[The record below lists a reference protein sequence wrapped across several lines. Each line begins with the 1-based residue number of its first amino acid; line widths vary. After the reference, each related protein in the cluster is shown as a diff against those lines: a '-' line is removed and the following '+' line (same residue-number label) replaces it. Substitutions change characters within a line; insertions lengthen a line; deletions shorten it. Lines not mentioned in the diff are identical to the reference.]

1 MGAVQIIII
10 ITIIVLVL
18 GNWVRQGYLTKEK
31 EDANQKIIKEQNRIK
46 LLKEKEKTDS
56 KIEKVNI
63 LSEHIEEIK
72 KINIPKIEQY
82 KKIII
87 ENEIKIIDK
96 GGEKQL
102 YSFLKIDSF
111 LKDYRGRIV
120 ADSEELADL
129 FKINDLKKRIIEDSK
144 RNDFEKVH
152 ENLQAGL
159 AELEGKNPIGFD
171 ANLESMFKIGSIIK
185 PAIENQIKTL
195 EFYKNMA
202 ISMIVFYQNDKKIRY
217 FEIYEAFEKLGVFD
231 SSWQKNV
238 LNKLDKIEVRL
249 AQISDQL
256 TDLNQNFISLIE
268 SSENIASELKE
279 VNSSIM
285 TNNMLQSITAYQT
298 WKVNKNTKSLRN

>member
-10 ITIIVLVL
+10 ITIIVLIF
-18 GNWVRQGYLTKEK
+18 GNWVRQGYLRKEK
-31 EDANQKIIKEQNRIK
+31 EDTNRKIIKEQNRIK

-56 KIEKVNI
+56 KIEKAHLLN
-63 LSEHIEEIK
+63 EQIEAIK
-72 KINIPKIEQY
+72 KINILSVDDY
-82 KKIII
+82 KKIIV
-87 ENEIKIIDK
+87 ENENSIIKK
-96 GGEKQL
+96 GGENQL
-102 YSFLKIDSF
+102 FSFLKIDSF

-120 ADSEELADL
+120 ADSEEWGNLID
-129 FKINDLKKRIIEDSK
+129 IDVIIKRIVEDSK
-144 RNDFEKVH
+144 RNDIEKIH
-152 ENLQAGL
+152 ENLQSNL
-159 AELEGKNPIGFD
+159 ATLEGGNPIGFD
-171 ANLESMFKIGSIIK
+171 ANLESMFKIGRFVK

-202 ISMIVFYQNDKKIRY
+202 VSMIVFYQNDRKIRY

-238 LNKLDKIEVRL
+238 FSKLDKIEVRL
-249 AQISDQL
+249 AQISNQL
-256 TDLNQNFISLIE
+256 TDLNQNFVSLIE

-298 WKVNKNTKSLRN
+298 WKVNRNTKSLRN